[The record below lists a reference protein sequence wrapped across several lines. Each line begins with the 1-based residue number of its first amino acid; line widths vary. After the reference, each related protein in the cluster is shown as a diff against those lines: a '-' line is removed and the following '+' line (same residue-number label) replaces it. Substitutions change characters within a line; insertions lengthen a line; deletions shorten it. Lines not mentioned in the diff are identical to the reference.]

1 MDAFKQT
8 SWTTKD
14 PETKFGTGTRPPLNN
29 PNGGPGPGAYVIK
42 STMGTTGKLLE
53 SHIPTPNQFSIRG
66 RTKFGDPNARAIS
79 KTAANEPGP
88 GQYDLTGKF
97 VSGRNPRKSAF
108 PKAVPMRDKGVMG
121 PGPGSYQPLQ
131 SMGKQVLSTK
141 TGNMEVGFPK
151 APRPTLVPPGTT
163 EIGPAD
169 YKPSPAACEPQVESR
184 KRTCATIKFGEGY
197 NSNHNNER
205 KKFDFSDPAPGPG
218 SYRLPGGVATKA
230 KGSPFR
236 NSPAA
241 ILSSRQK
248 FGSPF
253 KD

>member
-1 MDAFKQT
+1 M
-8 SWTTKD
+8 
-14 PETKFGTGTRPPLNN
+14 
-29 PNGGPGPGAYVIK
+29 
-42 STMGTTGKLLE
+42 
-53 SHIPTPNQFSIRG
+53 
-66 RTKFGDPNARAIS
+66 
-79 KTAANEPGP
+79 
-88 GQYDLTGKF
+88 
-97 VSGRNPRKSAF
+97 
-108 PKAVPMRDKGVMG
+108 MG

-141 TGNMEVGFPK
+141 EGGMEVGFPK

-169 YKPSPAACEPQVESR
+169 YKPPPAACEPQLDSR

-197 NSNHNNER
+197 HANRDDSR
-205 KKFDFSDPAPGPG
+205 KNFDFSDPAPGPG

-241 ILSSRQK
+241 ILSGRTK